1 MAAQSNHPVR
11 GSFLRSLLLL
21 VWYGAAGLVGL
32 MAVGFL
38 LIFAGSLGERIAAAL
53 GGALLAKV
61 AGFIVAF
68 VVLLAMEVG
77 VGVAIGFAY
86 AAFEQRWP
94 DNPVERLV
102 KWVKAD
108 PSDS

>member
-1 MAAQSNHPVR
+1 MATQSDHPVR
-11 GSFLRSLLLL
+11 DSFLRLLLLL
-21 VWYGAAGLVGL
+21 VWYGAVFFVGL

-38 LIFAGSLGERIAAAL
+38 LVFAGSLGERLAAAL
-53 GGALLAKV
+53 GGSLLAKV

-68 VVLLAMEVG
+68 VVLVAIEGG
-77 VGVAIGFAY
+77 VGAAIGFAY

-102 KWVKAD
+102 KWVKDDAA
-108 PSDS
+108 

>member
-1 MAAQSNHPVR
+1 MR
-11 GSFLRSLLLL
+11 DSFLRLVLLLA
-21 VWYGAAGLVGL
+21 WYGAAAFLGL

-38 LIFAGSLGERIAAAL
+38 LVFAVSLGDRVSAAL
-53 GGALLAKV
+53 GGSLPAKV
-61 AGFIVAF
+61 AGFIVA
-68 VVLLAMEVG
+68 LAVALGLEVG
-77 VGVAIGFAY
+77 VGAAIGLAW

-102 KWVKAD
+102 KWVKAG